1 MGLRPRKG
9 EIAEGADAD
18 VVVFDPNG
26 AGRCDWQD
34 LHMSEAYSCWDGWD
48 VTGKVRDVVRRGE
61 ILVENEDYV
70 GSKTSGKFIERA
82 IDPKVVNSPLDTEF
96 TRTSLTGAAVPTAS

>member
-1 MGLRPRKG
+1 
-9 EIAEGADAD
+9 
-18 VVVFDPNG
+18 
-26 AGRCDWQD
+26 
-34 LHMSEAYSCWDGWD
+34 MSERLQLLGRLGAHRARCATWCCAAQL
-48 VTGKVRDVVRRGE
+48 
-61 ILVENEDYV
+61 LVENENYV

>member
-1 MGLRPRKG
+1 ML
-9 EIAEGADAD
+9 
-18 VVVFDPNG
+18 VFDPNKEWTV
-26 AGRCDWQD
+26 RWQD
-34 LHMSEAYSCWDGWD
+34 LHMSEAYNCWDGWD

-82 IDPKVVNSPLDTEF
+82 IDPKVVNSPLD
-96 TRTSLTGAAVPTAS
+96 RSSRARR